1 MNTIRD
7 KQSEIDENNK
17 IKVRKLEEFYVNGTV
32 SDLIPELNKQKEKMV
47 EKMIEYAEDNKTA
60 CKWDKDGCP
69 IDYTVEIK
77 PIVINN
83 YFFKS
88 IVPLGS
94 KIPAYS
100 AEQIAMAFD
109 YYMDIITN
117 INVHI
122 GNYPTSLTTFCKF
135 LGISMSTLRNYR
147 NSEDMDMRNIVEK
160 IYDQIG
166 EENLTMSQ
174 MGVAKEKSTLFRLK
188 TQNEIVEK
196 ATPNVNITY
205 KTTIDKDA
213 LENKLDKYKAL
224 LNKKEE

>member
-32 SDLIPELNKQKEKMV
+32 SDLIPELNKQKDKMV
-47 EKMIEYAEDNKTA
+47 EKMIEYAKENKMA
-60 CKWDKDGCP
+60 CKWDKDGYP
-69 IDYTVEIK
+69 VDYTVEIK

-94 KIPAYS
+94 KIPTYS

-135 LGISMSTLRNYR
+135 LGISMATLRNYR
-147 NSEDMDMRNIVEK
+147 NSEDMDMRNIIEK

-205 KTTIDKDA
+205 KTTINKDD

-224 LNKKEE
+224 LSKKEE

>member
-32 SDLIPELNKQKEKMV
+32 SDLIPELNKQKDKMV
-47 EKMIEYAEDNKTA
+47 EKMIEYAKENKTA
-60 CKWDKDGCP
+60 CKWDKDGHP
-69 IDYTVEIK
+69 VDYTIEIK

-94 KIPAYS
+94 KIPTYS

-135 LGISMSTLRNYR
+135 LGISMTTLRNYR
-147 NSEDMDMRNIVEK
+147 NSEDIDMRNIVEK

>member
-32 SDLIPELNKQKEKMV
+32 SDLIPELNKQKEKMI
-47 EKMIEYAEDNKTA
+47 EKMIEYAKENEVA
-60 CKWDKDGCP
+60 CKWDKDGDP
-69 IDYTVEIK
+69 VDYTVEIK

-94 KIPAYS
+94 KIPTYS

-135 LGISMSTLRNYR
+135 LGISMATLRNYR

-205 KTTIDKDA
+205 KTTINKDD

-224 LNKKEE
+224 LSKKEE

>member
-32 SDLIPELNKQKEKMV
+32 SDLIPELNKQKDKMV
-47 EKMIEYAEDNKTA
+47 EKMIEYAKENKMA
-60 CKWDKDGCP
+60 CKWDKDGYP
-69 IDYTVEIK
+69 VDYTVEIK

-94 KIPAYS
+94 KIPTYS

-135 LGISMSTLRNYR
+135 LGISMATLRNYR

-205 KTTIDKDA
+205 KTTINKDD

-224 LNKKEE
+224 LSKKEE

>member
-47 EKMIEYAEDNKTA
+47 EKMIEYAKENKTA
-60 CKWDKDGCP
+60 CKWDKDGYP

-135 LGISMSTLRNYR
+135 LGISMTTLRNYR

-205 KTTIDKDA
+205 KATIDKDA

>member
-47 EKMIEYAEDNKTA
+47 EKMIEYAKENEIA
-60 CKWDKDGCP
+60 CKWNKDGDP

-94 KIPAYS
+94 KIPTYS

>member
-32 SDLIPELNKQKEKMV
+32 SDLIPELNKQKDKMV
-47 EKMIEYAEDNKTA
+47 EKMIEYAKENKIA
-60 CKWDKDGCP
+60 CKWDKDGYP
-69 IDYTVEIK
+69 VDYTVEIK

-94 KIPAYS
+94 KIPTYS

-135 LGISMSTLRNYR
+135 LGISMATLRNYR
-147 NSEDMDMRNIVEK
+147 NSEDMDMRNIIEK

-205 KTTIDKDA
+205 KTTINKDD

-224 LNKKEE
+224 LSKKEE

>member
-47 EKMIEYAEDNKTA
+47 EKMIEYAEKNEVA
-60 CKWDKDGCP
+60 CKWDKDGNP
-69 IDYTVEIK
+69 IDHTIEIK

-94 KIPAYS
+94 KIPTYS

-135 LGISMSTLRNYR
+135 LGISMTTLRNYR
-147 NSEDMDMRNIVEK
+147 NSEDIDMRNIVEK